1 MFGKSIKLFKL
12 FGFQIKIDLS
22 WIFIVVL
29 ITWSLAIGYF
39 PFHYKNLSKET
50 YWLMGIVGAL
60 GLFASIIFHEV
71 SHSLVARRF
80 GIPMKGI
87 TLFIFGGVSEMN
99 EEPPNAKAEFWMA
112 IMGPLSS
119 IFLSL
124 VLYGIYSQA
133 LRTNWSVPVTGT
145 FHYLAWLNGL
155 LAVFNLLPAFP
166 LDGGRVLRA
175 ILWSLKKNFRWATRV
190 ASGVGS
196 TFGFLMILF
205 GLYNVIWENNF
216 IGGIWWFLI
225 GMFLQSS
232 AKMSYQQLVVRKALE
247 GEVVR
252 RFMVADPTTVQPSI
266 TVHDLVEDY
275 VYKFHFKMFPVVE
288 ADKLVGCVSTKQVQG
303 TPRDEWNRKTVREL
317 LTECSTEN
325 TIKPQADA
333 MEALSKMSRTGLSR
347 LIVVE
352 GDRAVGMITL
362 KDMLKFLSLKVEL
375 DEKVGG
381 KSPNE

>member
-12 FGFQIKIDLS
+12 FGFEVKIDLS
-22 WIFIVVL
+22 WIFVAVL
-29 ITWSLAIGYF
+29 IAWSLAIGYF
-39 PFHYKNLSKET
+39 PFRYKNLSTQT
-50 YWLMGIVGAL
+50 YWLMGIVGVL
-60 GLFASIIFHEV
+60 GLFASIIFHEL

-87 TLFIFGGVSEMN
+87 TLFIFGGVSEMS
-99 EEPPNAKAEFWMA
+99 EEPPNAKAEFSMA
-112 IMGPLSS
+112 IVGPLSS
-119 IFLSL
+119 IFLGL
-124 VLYGIYSQA
+124 FFYGIYGHA

-145 FHYLAWLNGL
+145 FHYLAGLNGL

-175 ILWSLKKNFRWATRV
+175 ILWRSKKNFRWATRV

-205 GLYNVIWENNF
+205 GLFNVIRGNF

-232 AKMSYQQLVVRKALE
+232 AKTSYQQIVIRKALE

-252 RFMVADPTTVQPSI
+252 RFMVSDPVTVEPSI
-266 TVHDLVEDY
+266 TIKQLVEDY
-275 VYKFHFKMFPVVE
+275 IYKYHLKMFPVVQ
-288 ADKLVGCVSTKQVQG
+288 ANKLLGCVSTRQVQQ
-303 TPRDEWNRKTVREL
+303 TLREEWDRKTVREL
-317 LTECSTEN
+317 ATQCSTEN
-325 TIKPQADA
+325 TIGPQADA
-333 MEALSKMSRTGLSR
+333 MEALSKMSQTGSSR

-352 GDRAVGMITL
+352 GGHAVGMITL

-375 DEKVGG
+375 DEK
-381 KSPNE
+381 

>member
-1 MFGKSIKLFKL
+1 MFGKTIRLFRL
-12 FGFQIKIDLS
+12 FGFEIKIDLS
-22 WIFIVVL
+22 WIFIAVL
-29 ITWSLAIGYF
+29 IAWSLAIGYF
-39 PFHYKNLSKET
+39 PFHYKDLSTQT
-50 YWLMGIVGAL
+50 YWLMGIIGAL

-71 SHSLVARRF
+71 SHSLVARKF

-87 TLFIFGGVSEMN
+87 TLFIFGGVSEMG
-99 EEPPNAKAEFWMA
+99 EEPPNAKAEFSMA

-124 VLYGIYSQA
+124 VFYGLYRQSLRGGWSPPVSGI
-133 LRTNWSVPVTGT
+133 L
-145 FHYLAWLNGL
+145 HYLGWLNAL
-155 LAVFNLLPAFP
+155 LAGFNLLPAFP

-175 ILWSLKKNFRWATRV
+175 ILWSLKKNFRWATRM

-196 TFGFLMILF
+196 TFGFLMILL
-205 GLYNVIWENNF
+205 GLFNVITGNF

-247 GEVVR
+247 GELVR
-252 RFMVADPTTVQPSI
+252 RFMVADPATVEPSI
-266 TVHDLVEDY
+266 TVQHLVEDY
-275 VYKFHFKMFPVVE
+275 IYKYHFKMFPVVE
-288 ADKLVGCVSTKQVQG
+288 ADKLVGCVSTRQVQG
-303 TPRDEWNRKTVREL
+303 IPRDQWGQKTIREL

-333 MEALSKMSRTGLSR
+333 MEALSKMSRTGHSR
-347 LIVVE
+347 LIVV
-352 GDRAVGMITL
+352 DDDQLVGMITL

-375 DEKVGG
+375 DEK
-381 KSPNE
+381 

>member
-12 FGFQIKIDLS
+12 FGFEIKIDLS
-22 WIFIVVL
+22 WIFIAVL
-29 ITWSLAIGYF
+29 ISWSLAIGYF
-39 PFHYKNLSKET
+39 PFHYKNLSTQT

-71 SHSLVARRF
+71 SHSLVARKF

-87 TLFIFGGVSEMN
+87 TLFIFGGVSEMG
-99 EEPPNAKAEFWMA
+99 EEPTNAKSEFWMA

-119 IFLSL
+119 IFLGL
-124 VLYGIYSQA
+124 VFYGIYHQG
-133 LRTNWSVPVTGT
+133 LRSGWSPPVSGI
-145 FHYLAWLNGL
+145 FHYLGWLNAL
-155 LAVFNLLPAFP
+155 LAGFNLLPAFP

-175 ILWSLKKNFRWATRV
+175 ILWSSKKNFRWATRV

-196 TFGFLMILF
+196 TFGFLMILL
-205 GLYNVIWENNF
+205 GLFNVIRGNF

-232 AKMSYQQLVVRKALE
+232 AKTSYQQIVIRKALE

-252 RFMVADPTTVQPSI
+252 RFMVSDPMTVEPSI
-266 TVHDLVEDY
+266 TIKQLVEDY
-275 VYKFHFKMFPVVE
+275 IYKYHLKMFPVVD
-288 ADKLVGCVSTKQVQG
+288 ADKLLGCVSTRQVQEIS
-303 TPRDEWNRKTVREL
+303 REEWDRKTVREL
-317 LTECSTEN
+317 ASQCSTEN
-325 TIKPQADA
+325 TIGPQADA
-333 MEALSKMSRTGLSR
+333 MEALSKMSRTGSSR

-352 GDRAVGMITL
+352 GEHAVGMITL

-375 DEKVGG
+375 DEK
-381 KSPNE
+381 

>member
-1 MFGKSIKLFKL
+1 MFGKSIKLFRL
-12 FGFQIKIDLS
+12 FGFDIKIDLS
-22 WIFIVVL
+22 WILIAVL
-29 ITWSLAIGYF
+29 IAWSLATYF
-39 PFHYKNLSKET
+39 PFLYKNLSTQT
-50 YWLMGIVGAL
+50 YWLMGIVVAM
-60 GLFASIIFHEV
+60 GLFASIIFHEL

-87 TLFIFGGVSEMN
+87 TLFIFGGVSEMG
-99 EEPPNAKAEFWMA
+99 EEPPNAKAEFSMA
-112 IMGPLSS
+112 IMGPISS
-119 IFLSL
+119 
-124 VLYGIYSQA
+124 VLLALFFYAIYSQA
-133 LRTNWSVPVTGT
+133 FRADWPVPIIGT
-145 FHYLAWLNGL
+145 FHYLAGLNGL

-175 ILWSLKKNFRWATRV
+175 ILWRLKENFRWATRV

-196 TFGFLMILF
+196 TFGFLMILL
-205 GLYNVIWENNF
+205 GLFNVIRGNF

-232 AKMSYQQLVVRKALE
+232 ARMSYQQIVIRKALE

-252 RFMVADPTTVQPSI
+252 RFMVSDPATVEPSI
-266 TVHDLVEDY
+266 TVQHFVEDY
-275 VYKFHFKMFPVVE
+275 IYKYHFKMFPVVE

-303 TPRDEWNRKTVREL
+303 IPRDEWGRKTVREL
-317 LTECSTEN
+317 LTQCSTEN

-333 MEALSKMSRTGLSR
+333 MEAISKMSRTGLSR

-352 GDRAVGMITL
+352 GDHAVGMITL

-375 DEKVGG
+375 EEK
-381 KSPNE
+381 

>member
-12 FGFQIKIDLS
+12 FGFEIKIDLS
-22 WIFIVVL
+22 WIFIAVL
-29 ITWSLAIGYF
+29 IAWSLAIGYF
-39 PFHYKNLSKET
+39 PFHYKNLSTQT

-71 SHSLVARRF
+71 SHSLVARKF

-87 TLFIFGGVSEMN
+87 TLFIFGGVSEMG
-99 EEPPNAKAEFWMA
+99 EEPPNAKAEFSMA

-119 IFLSL
+119 IFLGL
-124 VLYGIYSQA
+124 VFYGLYLQGLRSDWLPPVNGI
-133 LRTNWSVPVTGT
+133 
-145 FHYLAWLNGL
+145 FHYLGWLNAL
-155 LAVFNLLPAFP
+155 LAGFNLLPAFP

-175 ILWSLKKNFRWATRV
+175 ILWSLKKNFRWATRM

-196 TFGFLMILF
+196 AFGFLMILL
-205 GLYNVIWENNF
+205 GLFNVITGNF
-216 IGGIWWFLI
+216 ISGIWWFLI

-252 RFMVADPTTVQPSI
+252 RFMVADPATVEPSI
-266 TVHDLVEDY
+266 TVQHLVEDY
-275 VYKFHFKMFPVVE
+275 IYKYHFKMFPVVE
-288 ADKLVGCVSTKQVQG
+288 ADKLVGCVSTRQVQG
-303 TPRDEWNRKTVREL
+303 TPRDEWGRKTVREL
-317 LTECSTEN
+317 LTQCSTEN

-333 MEALSKMSRTGLSR
+333 MEALSKMNRTGLSR

-352 GDRAVGMITL
+352 GDHAVGMITL

-375 DEKVGG
+375 DEK
-381 KSPNE
+381 

>member
-12 FGFQIKIDLS
+12 FGFEVKVDLS
-22 WIFIVVL
+22 WIFIAVL
-29 ITWSLAIGYF
+29 IAWSLATYF
-39 PFHYKNLSKET
+39 PFLYKNLSIQT
-50 YWLMGIVGAL
+50 YWLMGIVGAI
-60 GLFASIIFHEV
+60 GLFISIIFHEL

-87 TLFIFGGVSEMN
+87 TLFIFGGVSEMG

-112 IMGPLSS
+112 IMGPVSS
-119 IFLSL
+119 VFLGLIF
-124 VLYGIYSQA
+124 YGIYSQA
-133 LRTNWSVPVTGT
+133 LRINWPVPVIGT
-145 FHYLAWLNGL
+145 FHYLAGLNGL

-196 TFGFLMILF
+196 TFGFLMILW
-205 GLYNVIWENNF
+205 GLFNVVIRGNF

-232 AKMSYQQLVVRKALE
+232 AKMSYQQIVIRKALE

-252 RFMVADPTTVQPSI
+252 RFMVSDPMTVEPSI
-266 TVHDLVEDY
+266 TIRQLVEDY
-275 VYKFHFKMFPVVE
+275 IYKYHMKMFPVVH
-288 ADKLVGCVSTKQVQG
+288 ADKLLGCVSTKQVQE
-303 TPRDEWNRKTVREL
+303 TSREEWDQKTVREL
-317 LTECSTEN
+317 ASQCSTEN
-325 TIKPQADA
+325 TIGPQADA
-333 MEALSKMSRTGLSR
+333 MEALSKMNRTGSSR

-352 GDRAVGMITL
+352 GDHVVGMIAL

-375 DEKVGG
+375 DEK
-381 KSPNE
+381 

>member
-1 MFGKSIKLFKL
+1 MFGKSIKLFKV

-22 WIFIVVL
+22 WIFIAVL
-29 ITWSLAIGYF
+29 ISWSLAIGYF

-71 SHSLVARRF
+71 SHSLVARKF

-99 EEPPNAKAEFWMA
+99 EEPPNAKAEFSMA

-119 IFLSL
+119 VFLSL
-124 VLYGIYSQA
+124 FFYGLHFQS
-133 LRTNWSVPVTGT
+133 LRSAWPLPVNGI
-145 FHYLAWLNGL
+145 FHYLGWLNAL
-155 LAVFNLLPAFP
+155 LAGFNLLPAFP

-175 ILWSLKKNFRWATRV
+175 ILWSVKKNFRWATRIS
-190 ASGVGS
+190 SGVGS
-196 TFGFLMILF
+196 TFGFLMILL
-205 GLYNVIWENNF
+205 GLFNVMTGNF
-216 IGGIWWFLI
+216 VGGIWWFLI

-247 GEVVR
+247 GEAVQ
-252 RFMVADPTTVQPSI
+252 RFMVADPATVEPSI
-266 TVHDLVEDY
+266 TVQHLVDDY
-275 VYKFHFKMFPVVE
+275 IYKYHFKMFPVVE
-288 ADKLVGCVSTKQVQG
+288 ADKLVGCISTKQIQR

-317 LTECSTEN
+317 LTECSIEN

-352 GDRAVGMITL
+352 GDHAVGMITL
-362 KDMLKFLSLKVEL
+362 KDMLKFLSLKVDL
-375 DEKVGG
+375 NEKAGG
-381 KSPNE
+381 TSPNG

>member
-1 MFGKSIKLFKL
+1 MFGKSIKLFKV
-12 FGFQIKIDLS
+12 FGFEIKIDLS
-22 WIFIVVL
+22 WIFIAVL
-29 ITWSLAIGYF
+29 IAWSLAIGYF
-39 PFHYKNLSKET
+39 PFRYKNLSTQT

-60 GLFASIIFHEV
+60 GLFASIIFHEL

-87 TLFIFGGVSEMN
+87 TLFIFGGVSEMG
-99 EEPPNAKAEFWMA
+99 EEPPNAKAEFSMA
-112 IMGPLSS
+112 IMGPVSS
-119 IFLSL
+119 
-124 VLYGIYSQA
+124 VLLALFFYGIYSQA
-133 LRTNWSVPVTGT
+133 LRTNWSVPVIGT
-145 FHYLAWLNGL
+145 FHYLAGLNGL
-155 LAVFNLLPAFP
+155 LAIFNLIPAFP

-175 ILWSLKKNFRWATRV
+175 ILWSLKNNFRWATRI

-196 TFGFLMILF
+196 TFGFLMILL
-205 GLYNVIWENNF
+205 GLFNVIRGNF

-232 AKMSYQQLVVRKALE
+232 AKMSYQQLVIRKALE
-247 GEVVR
+247 CEVVR
-252 RFMVADPTTVQPSI
+252 RFMVSDPTTVEPSI
-266 TVHDLVEDY
+266 TVQHFVEDY
-275 VYKFHFKMFPVVE
+275 IYKYHFKMFPVVQ
-288 ADKLVGCVSTKQVQG
+288 ADKLVGCISTKQVQG
-303 TPRDEWNRKTVREL
+303 IPRDEWGRKTVREL

-352 GDRAVGMITL
+352 GDHAVGMITL

-375 DEKVGG
+375 EEK
-381 KSPNE
+381 

>member
-1 MFGKSIKLFKL
+1 MFGKSIKLFKI
-12 FGFQIKIDLS
+12 FGFEIKIDLS
-22 WIFIVVL
+22 WIFIAVL
-29 ITWSLAIGYF
+29 IAWSLAVGYF
-39 PFHYKNLSKET
+39 PFQYKNLSKET

-87 TLFIFGGVSEMN
+87 TLFIFGGVSEMG
-99 EEPPNAKAEFWMA
+99 EEPPDAKAEFWMA

-124 VLYGIYSQA
+124 VFYGIYRQGLQSG
-133 LRTNWSVPVTGT
+133 WPSPVNGI
-145 FHYLAWLNGL
+145 FHYLGWLNGL

-190 ASGVGS
+190 SSGVGS
-196 TFGFLMILF
+196 TFGFLMILL
-205 GLYNVIWENNF
+205 GLLNVIRGNF
-216 IGGIWWFLI
+216 VGGIWWFLI

-232 AKMSYQQLVVRKALE
+232 AKMSYQQLAVRKALE

-252 RFMVADPTTVQPSI
+252 RFMVSDPTTVEPSI
-266 TVHDLVEDY
+266 TVQRLVEDY
-275 VYKFHFKMFPVVE
+275 IYKYHFKMFPVVE
-288 ADKLVGCVSTKQVQG
+288 ADKLVGCVSTRQVQG
-303 TPRDEWNRKTVREL
+303 PPRDEWGQKKVGEL

-325 TIKPQADA
+325 TIRPQADA
-333 MEALSKMSRTGLSR
+333 MEALSKMSKTGLSR

-352 GDRAVGMITL
+352 GDHAVGMITL

-375 DEKVGG
+375 NEK
-381 KSPNE
+381 